1 MPTALA
7 RGKRL
12 EKKELLDLRTRSRRG
27 EATEVS
33 DGFAEIRTLEVA
45 DEPAGIEF
53 AVGVR
58 GF

>member
-1 MPTALA
+1 
-7 RGKRL
+7 L